1 MNIKSQ
7 SLFLLFIGG
16 LLAFSPNHKNLSFND
31 VQPLRKL
38 KQQAFKK
45 GEFLRFDVSY
55 GYFAAAR
62 ATLEISESSQ
72 QINGHNT
79 MHIVGKGASSG
90 ALSWFFKVED
100 RYETFIDEESILP
113 WKFIRHV
120 REGDYALDREISFH
134 QNINKAT
141 VIENG
146 NKQYKVEPNTQD
158 LLSAFY
164 YARTLDM
171 VNIRV
176 GQEFEIQTFFDREM
190 YPLKFKYLGKEVVKT
205 KLGSFNCLKFRPMV
219 EKGRVFKEEEDM
231 TLWVSDDQN
240 KVPIRLKTDLLVGS
254 IEMDLVEY
262 KNLVKP
268 LNIIQ

>member
-16 LLAFSPNHKNLSFND
+16 LLAFSPNHKNLALND

-62 ATLEISESSQ
+62 ATLEISEASQ

-113 WKFIRHV
+113 
-120 REGDYALDREISFH
+120 
-134 QNINKAT
+134 
-141 VIENG
+141 
-146 NKQYKVEPNTQD
+146 
-158 LLSAFY
+158 
-164 YARTLDM
+164 
-171 VNIRV
+171 
-176 GQEFEIQTFFDREM
+176 
-190 YPLKFKYLGKEVVKT
+190 
-205 KLGSFNCLKFRPMV
+205 
-219 EKGRVFKEEEDM
+219 
-231 TLWVSDDQN
+231 
-240 KVPIRLKTDLLVGS
+240 
-254 IEMDLVEY
+254 
-262 KNLVKP
+262 
-268 LNIIQ
+268 

>member
-7 SLFLLFIGG
+7 SLLLLFIGG
-16 LLAFSPNHKNLSFND
+16 LLAFSPNHKDAVLKD
-31 VQPLRKL
+31 IQPLRKL
-38 KQQAFKK
+38 KQEAFKK
-45 GEFLRFDVSY
+45 GEFLRFEVSY
-55 GYFAAAR
+55 GYFAAAK

-120 REGDYALDREISFH
+120 REGDYALDREISFQQH
-134 QNINKAT
+134 KNKAT
-141 VIENG
+141 VTQNG
-146 NKQYKVEPNTQD
+146 KINYKVAPNTQD

-171 VNIRV
+171 QHVSV
-176 GQEFEIQTFFDREM
+176 GKEFVIQTFFDREI
-190 YPLKFKYLGKEVVKT
+190 YPLKFKFLGKEVVKT
-205 KLGSFNCLKFRPMV
+205 KLGAFNCLKFRPMV

-262 KNLVKP
+262 KNLVQP
-268 LNIIQ
+268 LNKVR

>member
-1 MNIKSQ
+1 
-7 SLFLLFIGG
+7 
-16 LLAFSPNHKNLSFND
+16 
-31 VQPLRKL
+31 
-38 KQQAFKK
+38 
-45 GEFLRFDVSY
+45 
-55 GYFAAAR
+55 
-62 ATLEISESSQ
+62 
-72 QINGHNT
+72 
-79 MHIVGKGASSG
+79 
-90 ALSWFFKVED
+90 
-100 RYETFIDEESILP
+100 
-113 WKFIRHV
+113 
-120 REGDYALDREISFH
+120 
-134 QNINKAT
+134 

-205 KLGSFNCLKFRPMV
+205 KLGSFNCLKFKPMV

-254 IEMDLVEY
+254 FEMDLVEY
-262 KNLVKP
+262 KNLVRP
-268 LNIIQ
+268 LNKLR

>member
-1 MNIKSQ
+1 
-7 SLFLLFIGG
+7 
-16 LLAFSPNHKNLSFND
+16 
-31 VQPLRKL
+31 
-38 KQQAFKK
+38 
-45 GEFLRFDVSY
+45 
-55 GYFAAAR
+55 
-62 ATLEISESSQ
+62 
-72 QINGHNT
+72 
-79 MHIVGKGASSG
+79 
-90 ALSWFFKVED
+90 
-100 RYETFIDEESILP
+100 
-113 WKFIRHV
+113 
-120 REGDYALDREISFH
+120 
-134 QNINKAT
+134 

-146 NKQYKVEPNTQD
+146 NKHFKVEPNTQD

-262 KNLVKP
+262 KNLVRP
-268 LNIIQ
+268 LNKLR